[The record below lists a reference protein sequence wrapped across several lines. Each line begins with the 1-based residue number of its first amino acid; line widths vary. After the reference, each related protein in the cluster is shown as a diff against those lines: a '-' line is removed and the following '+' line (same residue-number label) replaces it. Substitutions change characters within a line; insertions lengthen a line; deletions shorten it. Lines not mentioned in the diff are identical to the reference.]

1 MEKVLNFGFIITTIT
16 DAITLKL
23 FNKPDGDKNY
33 EANKKKFQRMK
44 NLNIDDLKN
53 NPYQFSEFVE
63 KVNSW
68 SKWAKKNDYL
78 KEWQQTAMSD
88 FFTEMR
94 EVAVHDMPLEKNM
107 TEHFLCFALAK
118 VLYNQCEEFKKIH
131 PSADKFELIYRVL
144 SNYDFFGDDETYNTD
159 FTPVGSCFALFKK
172 YVKDIN
178 NVIEYWE
185 GKIDSLGK
193 KDVPPNLKSYFNKWS
208 KGTVPSW
215 EILKLFFDKELEL
228 PKEYFIDDF
237 DVQKD
242 GYRAFKANLFISFI
256 LTNLFDSLKK
266 RKIITDET
274 RKMIR
279 NGSRLYYRDF
289 FVRRNLKSEEFSNE
303 FEPEAKN
310 NLMFKVLWLVLENDL
325 CKEFTTMDFMN
336 EIYKNPSF
344 LVF

>member
-23 FNKPDGDKNY
+23 FNEPDGDKYY
-33 EANKKKFQRMK
+33 ESNKKKFQRLKYLDIEEVKK
-44 NLNIDDLKN
+44 NPGKFI
-53 NPYQFSEFVE
+53 EFAE
-63 KVNSW
+63 KVDNW
-68 SKWAKKNDYL
+68 ANWAKEKDYL
-78 KEWQQTAMSD
+78 KEWQQTAISD
-88 FFTEMR
+88 FLFEMV
-94 EVAVHDMPLEKNM
+94 EVARYDMPLDKNM

-193 KDVPPNLKSYFNKWS
+193 KDVPPNLKSYFYKWS

-289 FVRRNLKSEEFSNE
+289 FVRRNPESKEFSNE

-310 NLMFKVLWLVLENDL
+310 LLQWIL
-325 CKEFTTMDFMN
+325 
-336 EIYKNPSF
+336 
-344 LVF
+344 

>member
-23 FNKPDGDKNY
+23 FNEPDGDKYY
-33 EANKKKFQRMK
+33 ESNKKKFQRLKYLDIEEVKK
-44 NLNIDDLKN
+44 NPGKFI
-53 NPYQFSEFVE
+53 EFAE
-63 KVNSW
+63 KVDNW
-68 SKWAKKNDYL
+68 ANWAKEKDYL
-78 KEWQQTAMSD
+78 KEWQQTAISD
-88 FFTEMR
+88 FLFEMV
-94 EVAVHDMPLEKNM
+94 EVARYDMPLDKNM

-310 NLMFKVLWLVLENDL
+310 NLTFRVLWRVLENDL

-336 EIYKNPSF
+336 EIYKNPNF